1 MKTKKLTKKQIN
13 ILQGVNDSL
22 ATSRTV
28 LKNYKNEDNFEMT
41 SHMQNQIK
49 EHLSGII
56 SFMIYYDL
64 KTFKALENEFD
75 ILKGAKELSV
85 EYLFDNIADF

>member
-1 MKTKKLTKKQIN
+1 MKTKKLTKKQLN

-22 ATSRTV
+22 HTSRIV
-28 LKNYKNEDNFEMT
+28 LKKYKNEDNFKMT
-41 SHMQNQIK
+41 SHMQDQIK

-64 KTFKALENEFD
+64 KNFKALESEFD
-75 ILKGAKELSV
+75 NLRAAKELSV
-85 EYLFDNIADF
+85 EYLFDNDL

>member
-1 MKTKKLTKKQIN
+1 MKTKKLTKKQLN

-22 ATSRTV
+22 HTSRIV
-28 LKNYKNEDNFEMT
+28 LKKYKNEDNFKMT
-41 SHMQNQIK
+41 SHMQDQIK

-64 KTFKALENEFD
+64 KNFKALESEFD
-75 ILKGAKELSV
+75 NLRAAKELSV
-85 EYLFDNIADF
+85 EYLFDNQL

>member
-1 MKTKKLTKKQIN
+1 MKTKKLTKKQLN

-22 ATSRTV
+22 KTSRIV
-28 LKNYKNEDNFEMT
+28 LKKYKEEDNFKMT
-41 SHMQNQIK
+41 SHMQDQIK

-64 KTFKALENEFD
+64 KNFKALESEFD
-75 ILKGAKELSV
+75 SLRAAKELSI
-85 EYLFDNIADF
+85 EYLFDNDF

>member
-1 MKTKKLTKKQIN
+1 MKTKKLTKKQLN

-22 ATSRTV
+22 HTSRIV
-28 LKNYKNEDNFEMT
+28 LKKYKNEDNFKMT
-41 SHMQNQIK
+41 SHMQDQIK
-49 EHLSGII
+49 ENLRGII

-75 ILKGAKELSV
+75 ILKSAKELSI
-85 EYLFDNIADF
+85 EYLFDNQL

>member
-1 MKTKKLTKKQIN
+1 MKTKKLTKKQLN

-22 ATSRTV
+22 HTSRIV
-28 LKNYKNEDNFEMT
+28 LKKYKNEDNFKMT
-41 SHMQNQIK
+41 SHMQAQIK

-64 KTFKALENEFD
+64 KTFKALESEFD
-75 ILKGAKELSV
+75 SLRAAKELSV
-85 EYLFDNIADF
+85 EYLFDNDL

>member
-1 MKTKKLTKKQIN
+1 MKTKKLTKKQLN

-22 ATSRTV
+22 HTSRIV
-28 LKNYKNEDNFEMT
+28 LKKYKNEDNFKMT
-41 SHMQNQIK
+41 SHMQDQIK

-64 KTFKALENEFD
+64 KNFKALESEFD
-75 ILKGAKELSV
+75 NLKSAKELSI
-85 EYLFDNIADF
+85 EYLFDNQL

>member
-1 MKTKKLTKKQIN
+1 MKTKKLTKKQLN

-22 ATSRTV
+22 ETSRIV
-28 LKNYKNEDNFEMT
+28 LKKYKNEDNFKMT
-41 SHMQNQIK
+41 SHMQDQIK

-64 KTFKALENEFD
+64 KTFKALESEFD
-75 ILKGAKELSV
+75 NLRAAKELSV
-85 EYLFDNIADF
+85 EYLFDNQL